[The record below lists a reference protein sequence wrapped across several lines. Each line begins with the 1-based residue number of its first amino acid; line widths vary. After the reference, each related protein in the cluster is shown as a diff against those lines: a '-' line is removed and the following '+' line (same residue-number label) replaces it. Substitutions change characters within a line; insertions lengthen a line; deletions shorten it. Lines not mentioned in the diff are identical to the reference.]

1 MTDPLH
7 QFQIHV
13 IAPLFR
19 IGGVQFNFTNASV
32 FMLLIVA
39 LVCTVLMPLRQ
50 ARARALGLQS
60 VGRSGTISSTTWC
73 AR

>member
-19 IGGVQFNFTNASV
+19 IGGVQLPFAEMSTLV
-32 FMLLIVA
+32 IA
-39 LVCTVLMPLRQ
+39 LAYIGMFVLTSAQ
-50 ARARALGLQS
+50 ARE
-60 VGRSGTISSTTWC
+60 TT
-73 AR
+73 

>member
-19 IGGVQFNFTNASV
+19 IGGVQFNFTKASV

-39 LVCTVLMPLRQ
+39 LSQP
-50 ARARALGLQS
+50 
-60 VGRSGTISSTTWC
+60 RSGNIRVFAGPLIRTIQGFGTK
-73 AR
+73 